1 MKGESIMATL
11 LSQYQEQQKTLFEN
25 LNSGELPQD
34 KLLILQELNYRI
46 CVLQTMQAYCK
57 SAPISMDVRQIGY
70 HYQLVVSSLRSLL
83 SERKFGP
90 KADEKGMKQR
100 QTAAKSLEDVF
111 ADQSRRFKSFT
122 PSSPELYRK
131 SVQAMINTVLP
142 VWVTYRGTYIN
153 IEEAFA

>member
-1 MKGESIMATL
+1 MATL
-11 LSQYQEQQKTLFEN
+11 LAQYQEQQKTL
-25 LNSGELPQD
+25 LDRLDSGKLTQD
-34 KLLILQELNYRI
+34 KLLALQELNYRI

-57 SAPISMDVRQIGY
+57 SAPISTDVRQIGY
-70 HYQLVVSSLRSLL
+70 HYQLVSSSLRALL

-90 KADEKGMKQR
+90 KADDSGMKHR
-100 QTAAKSLEDVF
+100 QTAARSLEDVF
-111 ADQSRRFKSFT
+111 ADQTRRFQSFSA
-122 PSSPELYRK
+122 SSPELYRK